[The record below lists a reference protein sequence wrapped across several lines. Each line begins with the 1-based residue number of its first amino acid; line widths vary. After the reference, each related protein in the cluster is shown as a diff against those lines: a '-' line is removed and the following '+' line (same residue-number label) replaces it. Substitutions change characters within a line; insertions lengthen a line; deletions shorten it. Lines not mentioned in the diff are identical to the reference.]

1 MCPTP
6 LRLSHF
12 FTPLTW
18 TQVSI
23 QHFVFSPTR
32 KWFLMIVLPLNLT
45 CSVFILPVNIGS
57 LNRHPRFSSGT
68 SVSSFNSFLQLS
80 TFLSSDTTTK
90 TPRWTAQVSP
100 HSVLLHH
107 LLSPKILFHPDSSGL
122 PSAICPSTTIMPHLS
137 SCRLE
142 TSNKRLSY
150 RTIHRHKADR

>member
-32 KWFLMIVLPLNLT
+32 KWFLMIALPLNLT

-57 LNRHPRFSSGT
+57 LNCHPRFPSGT
-68 SVSSFNSFLQLS
+68 SVSPFNSFLQLS
-80 TFLSSDTTTK
+80 TFLSSDTNHEDTSMDRSSVTSLS
-90 TPRWTAQVSP
+90 TSTSSP
-100 HSVLLHH
+100 QSQN
-107 LLSPKILFHPDSSGL
+107 PF
-122 PSAICPSTTIMPHLS
+122 PS
-137 SCRLE
+137 RLE
-142 TSNKRLSY
+142 WLAISDLSFY
-150 RTIHRHKADR
+150 NYNALPVVVPP